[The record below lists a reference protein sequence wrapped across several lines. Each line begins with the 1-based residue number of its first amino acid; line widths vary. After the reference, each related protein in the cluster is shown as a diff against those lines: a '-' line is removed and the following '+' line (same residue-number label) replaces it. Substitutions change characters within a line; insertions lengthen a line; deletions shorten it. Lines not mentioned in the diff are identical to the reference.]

1 MGQIANILDAT
12 IARPAMLPTSPAPR
26 IQDSRLVRLVPG
38 ARDVFSR
45 THRPLGWLGVEDMTA
60 GTTSLCTTLLISVVL
75 QRSHSDAP
83 LLLLLVAGLASFC
96 VMVIG
101 RRAVTTF
108 VGKANGGNVLIVG
121 RGGPARKTVEAIRG
135 DSGSKRSVVKV
146 LSNNQFAEICAAGQ
160 FSTFARE
167 EFIDEIVIA
176 SREADFANVVN
187 EARRQQLDVTI
198 ATEVLGLSELRHAA
212 IENVGGTML
221 LAVHHESMPLMKL
234 CAKRIFDVLLSTS
247 ALVALA
253 PLLILI
259 AFLVRLDSPGPVLYR
274 SLRVGRK
281 GRKFLFY
288 KFRTMVLNAE
298 AVKETL
304 RGRNE
309 RTGAFFKI
317 SDDPRIT
324 RIGKLLR
331 CYSLDELP
339 QLWNVLLGDMSL
351 VGPRPHP
358 PDDIKRYRTQHLQRL
373 DFVPGITGLWQVTA
387 RQDPSFERSVALDI
401 EYIKTWSLGLDFQIL
416 WRTIGAVVRGSG
428 R

>member
-1 MGQIANILDAT
+1 MGQIANILDGT
-12 IARPAMLPTSPAPR
+12 IARPAMLPTAPASR
-26 IQDSRLVRLVPG
+26 IQDSRLLRLVPG

-45 THRPLGWLGVEDMTA
+45 AHHPLGWLGVEDMTA
-60 GTTSLCTTLLISVVL
+60 GTTSLCTALLISVVL
-75 QRSHSDAP
+75 QRPHSDVP

-96 VMVIG
+96 AVAIG

-108 VGKANGGNVLIVG
+108 VRKANGGNVLIVG
-121 RGGPARKTVEAIRG
+121 RGGPARKTVEAIRS
-135 DSGSKRSVVKV
+135 DSGSNRSVVKV

-187 EARRQQLDVTI
+187 QARRQQLDVTI
-198 ATEVLGLSELRHAA
+198 ATEVLGLSDLRHAA
-212 IENVGGTML
+212 IEDVGGTML
-221 LAVHHESMPLMKL
+221 LAVHHESMPVMKL
-234 CAKRIFDVLLSTS
+234 SAKRIFDVLLSTS
-247 ALVALA
+247 ALVAVA

-274 SLRVGRK
+274 SVRVGRK

-298 AVKETL
+298 AVKEQL

-317 SDDPRIT
+317 GDDPRIT

-331 CYSLDELP
+331 SYSLDELP

-358 PDDIKRYRTQHLQRL
+358 PDDIKHYRTEHLQRL

-401 EYIKTWSLGLDFQIL
+401 EYIKTWSLGLDFRIL
-416 WRTIGAVVRGSG
+416 WRTVGAVVRGSG

>member
-12 IARPAMLPTSPAPR
+12 IARPAMLPTSPAPG

-45 THRPLGWLGVEDMTA
+45 TDHPLGWLGAEDITA
-60 GTTSLCTTLLISVVL
+60 GTTSLGTTLLISLVL

-96 VMVIG
+96 ATVAG

-108 VGKANGGNVLIVG
+108 VRKANGGNVLIVG
-121 RGGPARKTVEAIRG
+121 RGGLARKTTEAMRS

-198 ATEVLGLSELRHAA
+198 AAEVLGLSDLRQAA
-212 IENVGGTML
+212 IENVGGTTL

-247 ALVALA
+247 ALLALA

-298 AVKETL
+298 AVKEKL

-317 SDDPRIT
+317 TDDPRIT

-358 PDDIKRYRTQHLQRL
+358 PDDIKQYRTQHLQRL

-416 WRTIGAVVRGSG
+416 WRTVGAVVRGSG

>member
-1 MGQIANILDAT
+1 MGQIANILDGM

-45 THRPLGWLGVEDMTA
+45 THRPLGWLGAEDMTA

-298 AVKETL
+298 AVKEKL